1 MPTSTCQ
8 TCARPMRDKADFPRG
23 NFSSAYCSDCV
34 DARGILKSRDEI
46 RAQMIQ
52 LRVSRQGMT
61 EDEAVEQV
69 DNLLRRLPAW
79 NRPQTVTF

>member
-1 MPTSTCQ
+1 MPTATCQ

-23 NFSSAYCSDCV
+23 NFSSEYCTDCL
-34 DARGILKSRDEI
+34 DARGILKSREQI

-52 LRVSRQGMT
+52 LRITRNGMT
-61 EDEAVEQV
+61 EDEAAEQV

-79 NRPQTVTF
+79 SRPQAVTF